1 MSFSSPRYRWLKV
14 TAIILGLAQLT
25 GCAGFTSFSSSSKD
39 DRDAAELAELFDD
52 SDRAEDEAPVEDDSA
67 AILESVIEEVPESE
81 EEAML
86 PLPVLDA
93 PLTVYDWEVIS
104 GGMVGNKLS
113 GITDSTFKRP
123 VAVAARSEYVYV
135 VDEGLDAVLR
145 YDQATGRITEI
156 LDLKSAVTGEVADIY
171 VDKDFSFYIT
181 DTDGGRVLLYDR
193 HGRLVRVFKDR
204 FNLTKPVSVNV
215 LDGGDVVVADGH
227 FDHILRFTNAGKL
240 IAAYGGRGSD
250 VAQFTNITAM
260 ALGPDGFYVGARVG
274 RKVQVLSMDGHYA
287 YSFGEG
293 QVIFPAAI
301 VVDSGNKSYV
311 ADHMD
316 HQIKVFDR
324 GRLIATIG
332 RAGSAPGQFM
342 RVTDMWL
349 DDTFLYI
356 VDSLNARIQ
365 VARLAPAG
373 APNDINFTPLFP

>member
-1 MSFSSPRYRWLKV
+1 MSLCSSRFRWLKV
-14 TAIILGLAQLT
+14 TALLLGLAQLA
-25 GCAGFTSFSSSSKD
+25 GCAGYAPFSSSAKHE
-39 DRDAAELAELFDD
+39 RDAEELADLFDE
-52 SDRAEDEAPVEDDSA
+52 SGGEEEVVPVEDDTA
-67 AILESVIEEVPESE
+67 EILETVIEEVPESDE
-81 EEAML
+81 SAIL

-104 GGMVGNKLS
+104 GGLVGNKLA
-113 GITDSTFKRP
+113 GISEHTFKRP

-135 VDEGLDAVLR
+135 VDEGLDQVLR
-145 YDQATGRITEI
+145 YDQASGRVTEL

-181 DTDGGRVLLYDR
+181 DTDGGRVLRYDR
-193 HGRLVRVFKDR
+193 NGRLVTVYEDR
-204 FNLTKPVSVNV
+204 FNLTKPVSVH
-215 LDGGDVVVADGH
+215 LLQGGDVVIADGH
-227 FDHILRFTNAGKL
+227 FDHILQFTSTGQL
-240 IAAYGGRGSD
+240 IAAYGGRGSE
-250 VAQFTNITAM
+250 VAQFTNITSM

-274 RKVQVLSMDGHYA
+274 RKVQVLSMSGQYN

-293 QVIFPAAI
+293 DVIFPAAI
-301 VVDSGNKSYV
+301 VVDSTNKAYV

-356 VDSLNARIQ
+356 VDSLNGRVQ
-365 VARLAPAG
+365 VARLAPNS
-373 APNDINFTPLFP
+373 APSEFNFTPIIP